1 MWDLGSV
8 PTTELRALA
17 PFGRVTNGDVRWN
30 RWLLLPESKG
40 ELAALVLASLAAIV
54 LGCILA
60 SRRRVALVLFF
71 VGTSGY
77 LLFFGLIFPGM
88 AHHHG
93 YLFAVWILG
102 AWLAWGG
109 APSRWPPAL
118 QRLSERFEPERSRIL
133 TLSLVLPV
141 LATVE
146 FAGGDLVGPFSD
158 ARHVADIIRSRG
170 LANAPIVVLLRAE
183 GQPVAAFLDRP
194 VIFPLEQK
202 ERTFVVWGGA
212 SPYRRMMQATDSAV
226 TQLLIRECRGR
237 GGLVAGEGCLELSSR
252 RERRRSTPPSATPM
266 SDDRYRVWVA
276 QGPAIA
282 ALPGARRLREGVRA
296 VRGRPRVLSLTRP
309 HLFPEADPKSLCRS
323 HLLLL
328 LRLLHVVGARP
339 NFPEAR
345 ARVQR
350 AGRRVGVEQ
359 IVVHT
364 GQHYDALMSSSF
376 FDDLGIPPP
385 DPTSRSARGRTRCRR
400 RASWSAS
407 SPCWLEHRPDWLV
420 VYGDVN
426 STMAAALVA
435 AKLGV
440 RIAHVEAGLR
450 SGDRAMPEEINRIV
464 TDRLAD
470 LLLTP
475 SRDADETLRREGAR
489 AEQIVFVGNVMIDSL
504 LHALPRAGGRPVP
517 RTALGADRLARAGDA
532 APPVERRRRRRA
544 FAPSSTRSAT
554 IGRTRRVL
562 FPSHPRTRAAHRDGS
577 GCRSTGVELIA
588 PLAYHDMV
596 DVMARAHAVVT
607 DSGGIQE
614 ETTALGVPCFTVRDN
629 TERPI
634 TITEG
639 TNQLVR
645 DLATLPALVE
655 RVRRPANPP
664 RPEGMGW
671 MRRRADH
678 PGTDPDVSGDGAME
692 YPRGA
697 TRG

>member
-1 MWDLGSV
+1 MTTDLRPVETDDASAPSVRDAGVSASRREESPRFVWTVLLIYAAFVSVVSAFHEPWKDETQAWRLAIDSQGIRDLAYNARYEGHPLLFHVMMQAVGHLSRSWWAVAVLSVIIATFAAWLVLRYAPFTRLQKVLFVFGYWMAYEYSVVVRPYGLGLLFAFAACIAWTAQRRRTGWAVLFLVLLVNTTPIGALLAMTLALAFAVDWAWPDAGRPRPSRSAVVGGGLAALAATIVVLYLAAVQVKPPPDAAYQGQPREAAHVSMWDLGSV

-146 FAGGDLVGPFSD
+146 FAGGDLAGPFSD

-226 TQLLIRECRGR
+226 TQLLTRECRVVVVSSPAKDVPVG
-237 GGLVAGEGCLELSSR
+237 VAK
-252 RERRRSTPPSATPM
+252 RSKALYTTQGDPM

-276 QGPAIA
+276 Q
-282 ALPGARRLREGVRA
+282 
-296 VRGRPRVLSLTRP
+296 
-309 HLFPEADPKSLCRS
+309 
-323 HLLLL
+323 
-328 LRLLHVVGARP
+328 
-339 NFPEAR
+339 
-345 ARVQR
+345 
-350 AGRRVGVEQ
+350 
-359 IVVHT
+359 
-364 GQHYDALMSSSF
+364 
-376 FDDLGIPPP
+376 
-385 DPTSRSARGRTRCRR
+385 
-400 RASWSAS
+400 
-407 SPCWLEHRPDWLV
+407 
-420 VYGDVN
+420 
-426 STMAAALVA
+426 
-435 AKLGV
+435 
-440 RIAHVEAGLR
+440 
-450 SGDRAMPEEINRIV
+450 
-464 TDRLAD
+464 
-470 LLLTP
+470 
-475 SRDADETLRREGAR
+475 
-489 AEQIVFVGNVMIDSL
+489 
-504 LHALPRAGGRPVP
+504 
-517 RTALGADRLARAGDA
+517 
-532 APPVERRRRRRA
+532 APPSPRC
-544 FAPSSTRSAT
+544 PAT
-554 IGRTRRVL
+554 
-562 FPSHPRTRAAHRDGS
+562 
-577 GCRSTGVELIA
+577 
-588 PLAYHDMV
+588 
-596 DVMARAHAVVT
+596 
-607 DSGGIQE
+607 GG
-614 ETTALGVPCFTVRDN
+614 
-629 TERPI
+629 
-634 TITEG
+634 
-639 TNQLVR
+639 
-645 DLATLPALVE
+645 
-655 RVRRPANPP
+655 
-664 RPEGMGW
+664 
-671 MRRRADH
+671 
-678 PGTDPDVSGDGAME
+678 
-692 YPRGA
+692 
-697 TRG
+697 

>member
-1 MWDLGSV
+1 VLGGGLTALAATIVVLYLAAVQVKPPADAAYQGQPREAAHVSMWDLGSV

-146 FAGGDLVGPFSD
+146 FAGGDLAGPFSD

-226 TQLLIRECRGR
+226 TQLLIRECRVVVVSSPAKDVSVS
-237 GGLVAGEGCLELSSR
+237 VAK
-252 RERRRSTPPSATPM
+252 RSKALYTTQGDPM

-276 QGPAIA
+276 Q
-282 ALPGARRLREGVRA
+282 
-296 VRGRPRVLSLTRP
+296 
-309 HLFPEADPKSLCRS
+309 
-323 HLLLL
+323 
-328 LRLLHVVGARP
+328 
-339 NFPEAR
+339 
-345 ARVQR
+345 
-350 AGRRVGVEQ
+350 
-359 IVVHT
+359 
-364 GQHYDALMSSSF
+364 
-376 FDDLGIPPP
+376 
-385 DPTSRSARGRTRCRR
+385 
-400 RASWSAS
+400 
-407 SPCWLEHRPDWLV
+407 
-420 VYGDVN
+420 
-426 STMAAALVA
+426 
-435 AKLGV
+435 
-440 RIAHVEAGLR
+440 
-450 SGDRAMPEEINRIV
+450 
-464 TDRLAD
+464 
-470 LLLTP
+470 
-475 SRDADETLRREGAR
+475 
-489 AEQIVFVGNVMIDSL
+489 
-504 LHALPRAGGRPVP
+504 
-517 RTALGADRLARAGDA
+517 
-532 APPVERRRRRRA
+532 APPSPRCP
-544 FAPSSTRSAT
+544 AP
-554 IGRTRRVL
+554 
-562 FPSHPRTRAAHRDGS
+562 
-577 GCRSTGVELIA
+577 
-588 PLAYHDMV
+588 
-596 DVMARAHAVVT
+596 
-607 DSGGIQE
+607 GG
-614 ETTALGVPCFTVRDN
+614 
-629 TERPI
+629 
-634 TITEG
+634 
-639 TNQLVR
+639 
-645 DLATLPALVE
+645 
-655 RVRRPANPP
+655 
-664 RPEGMGW
+664 
-671 MRRRADH
+671 
-678 PGTDPDVSGDGAME
+678 
-692 YPRGA
+692 
-697 TRG
+697 